1 LLIEIKDVSTTF
13 TKTAKGGYSTAV
25 IGYVNEKG
33 ESKAWKLIS
42 FANPATFDVLK
53 NAKEGERYEIV
64 TGKNDKD
71 FTEWRSATKS
81 EGNAAPASA
90 KSAPSTAVR
99 STYETPDERAARQRL
114 IVRQSSLGHAIE
126 ILTTGGKS
134 PPNVVDVKNMAEELV
149 AFVYDAPDLFDEPND
164 LEGAV

>member
-1 LLIEIKDVSTTF
+1 MLIVVKEVNTSF

-25 IGYVNEKG
+25 VEYSNENG
-33 ESKAWKLIS
+33 EPKSWKLIS

-53 NAKEGERYEIV
+53 SAKSGETYEIV

-81 EGNAAPASA
+81 EGTTSTIVAA
-90 KSAPSTAVR
+90 KGSTSSAVR
-99 STYETPDERAARQRL
+99 STYETPEERATRQRL

-126 ILTTGGKS
+126 ILTTAAKT
-134 PPNVVDVKNMAEELV
+134 PPSTLEVKNLAEELV
-149 AFVYDAPDLFDEPND
+149 AFVYAAPDLFDETND
-164 LEGAV
+164 VPF